1 MAPVAVDKRK
11 YPRIDTSQQAE
22 CQIRVFGVSGKPL
35 TGKVINISL
44 GGVAF
49 VSSYKN
55 IARAVKKY
63 STKVKIH
70 LPDGDDIDANTTLLR
85 IRPAPAS
92 DDCLCVL
99 RLTEMNRQHAAR
111 LQKFTSI

>member
-1 MAPVAVDKRK
+1 MAAVAFEKRK
-11 YPRIDTSQQAE
+11 YPRIDTSKQAD
-22 CQIRVFGVSGKPL
+22 CQIRIFGVSGKPL
-35 TGKVINISL
+35 LAQILNISM

-49 VSSYKN
+49 VSSDRN

-70 LPDGDDIDANTTLLR
+70 LPDGDDIDASTTLLR
-85 IRPAPAS
+85 IRPAPTS

-99 RLTEMNRQHAAR
+99 QLTEMNRNHTVR